1 MTSSDG
7 RVEELF
13 DRAWRQLVRQAP
25 VGLVVQ
31 LAKPE
36 LIKEGRTIVQQ
47 AIEEGL
53 DGDQV
58 IDRVTNALLRRSRE
72 HLEQSRGDR
81 ELFARPAAD
90 DSPQPKR

>member
-1 MTSSDG
+1 MTSVDG
-7 RVEELF
+7 RVEKLF

-47 AIEEGL
+47 ALEEGL
-53 DGDQV
+53 DGDHV
-58 IDRVTNALLRRSRE
+58 IDRVTNALLRRSQE
-72 HLEQSRGDR
+72 HLEQSRG
-81 ELFARPAAD
+81 ARPAAED
-90 DSPQPKR
+90 PWQPKG